1 MEGLRLMI
9 ETECTSGIST
19 KNTSRDDKPLV
30 SVIMPVYNAEQFLT
44 RSVLSVMN
52 QTYDNVELICIDDG
66 SNDSSL
72 RILNKIKKDYPA
84 NKMKIISQMNL
95 GPAAARNKGLD
106 ESEGDYIA
114 FLDSDDYVEP
124 NTYAK
129 LISTALKSNADII
142 VFGGLTF
149 PNNLSKNQWIIN
161 KLSPPNKVYDKVD
174 AGKRALLLEDSS
186 KPFLWQHFIKRDLLE
201 SKPKLRMNE
210 DFKLGEDQIF
220 IFSYFPRA
228 TKVVYIA
235 NKLYHY
241 RVRESGS
248 IMNNYNKMPVTKFKC
263 HLGIVKNVLTYWK
276 ENNIS
281 DVNGEML
288 SYFLRFL
295 YNDFKSFSEYM
306 KIKFAKDILDIFEC
320 CDYDLMMCNEDA
332 YEEALEI
339 KRMSQEEIPNI
350 MENLKAMEMG
360 VKILENEIELILSS
374 KAYKIGRLLTP
385 KKKRVDEKWLT
396 SSENKKIF

>member
-1 MEGLRLMI
+1 MR
-9 ETECTSGIST
+9 ETECTSNISLKKT
-19 KNTSRDDKPLV
+19 NRKAQPMV

-44 RSVLSVMN
+44 RSVLSIMN
-52 QTYDNVELICIDDG
+52 QTYGNVELICVDDG
-66 SNDSSL
+66 SIDSSL
-72 RILNKIKKDYPA
+72 RILNKIKGDYPL
-84 NKMKIISQMNL
+84 NRMKIISQKNF

-106 ESEGDYIA
+106 EAEGDYIA

-124 NTYAK
+124 NAYEK
-129 LISTALKSNADII
+129 LINTALKSDADIV
-142 VFGGLTF
+142 VFGGSTF
-149 PNNLSKNQWIIN
+149 PDSFPENQWIMR
-161 KLSPPNKVYDKVD
+161 KLTPSNKVYNTVD
-174 AGKRALLLEDSS
+174 AGKKALLMEESS
-186 KPFLWQHFIKRDLLE
+186 KPFLWQHFIKREIIE
-201 SKPKLRMNE
+201 SNPRLRMKE

-228 TKVVYIA
+228 RKVVYIA

-288 SYFLRFL
+288 SYFLCFL
-295 YNDFKSFSEYM
+295 YNDFQNFSEYM
-306 KIKFAKDILDIFEC
+306 KIKFAKEIVDIFESC
-320 CDYDLMMCNEDA
+320 EYDLVMCNEYA
-332 YEEALEI
+332 YEIALEFKKI
-339 KRMSQEEIPNI
+339 SQEEIPDI
-350 MENLKAMEMG
+350 MESLKAMENG
-360 VKILENEIELILSS
+360 VKILENEIASILSS
-374 KAYKIGRLLTP
+374 KAYKIGKLLTP

-396 SSENKKIF
+396 SSENKSIF